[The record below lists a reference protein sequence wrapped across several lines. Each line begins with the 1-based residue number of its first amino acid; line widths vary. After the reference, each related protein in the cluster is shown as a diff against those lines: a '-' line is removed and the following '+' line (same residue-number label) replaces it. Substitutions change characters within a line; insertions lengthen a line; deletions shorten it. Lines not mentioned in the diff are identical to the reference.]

1 MVPKVFRIP
10 RRRWLVPA
18 LLVSVAVPAAAQ
30 FIQTAGPQEMLATE
44 FIGMPVY
51 TADEVGGAAGSA
63 AVPDMAARG
72 GWDSIGEVDDL
83 LLDATGKVRAV
94 LVDVGGFLGIG
105 ERTVALDMSTLT
117 LLTDEAGARFVTVAA
132 TRPMLEGAPEY
143 VGAPGAGM
151 GTAAPRS
158 DSLAA
163 DRPGTD
169 LGEAAPR
176 TGVPPT
182 ALPDS
187 QTGAAPDATAPAP
200 MADGTTAERDPAF
213 VPVPAEA
220 LTADQLQDVSVY
232 DPTGTSIGEIA
243 EVYAKDG
250 RVTEVLIDIGGFL
263 GVGERRVMF
272 PFDRLEVLQRP
283 GDDDLRVEV
292 NATREEL
299 EQMPEREG

>member
-1 MVPKVFRIP
+1 MVRKIIKIA

-30 FIQTAGPQEMLATE
+30 FIETAGPQEMLATE

-51 TADEVGGAAGSA
+51 TADEAGGAGGAT

-105 ERTVALDMSTLT
+105 ERTVALDMTTLT
-117 LLTDEAGARFVTVAA
+117 LLADEAGARFVTVAA

-158 DSLAA
+158 DSAAA
-163 DRPGTD
+163 DRPGTEV
-169 LGEAAPR
+169 GEAAPR
-176 TGVPPT
+176 SGMPPT
-182 ALPDS
+182 TLPES
-187 QTGAAPDATAPAP
+187 QTGAAPDATAAAP
-200 MADGTTAERDPAF
+200 MADGGTARDPAM

-220 LTADQLQDVSVY
+220 LSPDQLQGVSVY

-243 EVYAKDG
+243 EVYVKDG
-250 RVTEVLIDIGGFL
+250 RVAEVLIDIGGFL
-263 GVGERRVMF
+263 GIGERRVMF
-272 PFDRLEVLQRP
+272 PFDQLEVLQRP

-292 NATREEL
+292 KASREDL
-299 EQMPEREG
+299 ERMPERES

>member
-1 MVPKVFRIP
+1 MVPKLFRIP

-30 FIQTAGPQEMLATE
+30 FIETAGPQEMLATE

-51 TADEVGGAAGSA
+51 TADETGGAAGSA

-72 GWDSIGEVDDL
+72 GWDSIGEVNDL

-105 ERTVALDMSTLT
+105 ERTVALDMATLT

-132 TRPMLEGAPEY
+132 TRPMLEGAPGY

-151 GTAAPRS
+151 GTAARS
-158 DSLAA
+158 DS
-163 DRPGTD
+163 
-169 LGEAAPR
+169 
-176 TGVPPT
+176 
-182 ALPDS
+182 
-187 QTGAAPDATAPAP
+187 QTDATAPAP
-200 MADGTTAERDPAF
+200 MADGTTAKRDPAF

-220 LTADQLQDVSVY
+220 LTAAQLQDVSVY

-250 RVTEVLIDIGGFL
+250 LVTEVLIDIGGFL

-272 PFDRLEVLQRP
+272 PFDRLQVLQRP

-292 NATREEL
+292 NSSREEL

>member
-30 FIQTAGPQEMLATE
+30 FIETAGPQEMLATE

-51 TADEVGGAAGSA
+51 TVDEAGGAAGSA
-63 AVPDMAARG
+63 AAPDVAARG

-105 ERTVALDMSTLT
+105 ERTVAIDMSTLT

-132 TRPMLEGAPEY
+132 TRPLLESAPAY
-143 VGAPGAGM
+143 VGAPGAGT
-151 GTAAPRS
+151 GSASPRS

-169 LGEAAPR
+169 LGEAAPQ

-182 ALPDS
+182 TLPDS
-187 QTGAAPDATAPAP
+187 QTGAAPDATAPSP
-200 MADGTTAERDPAF
+200 MADGSARDPAF

-220 LTADQLQDVSVY
+220 LTADQLQDVTVY
-232 DPTGTSIGEIA
+232 DSTGTSIGEIA

-250 RVTEVLIDIGGFL
+250 RVSEVLIDIGGFL

-272 PFDRLEVLQRP
+272 PFDRIEVLQRS

-292 NATREEL
+292 KASREEL
-299 EQMPEREG
+299 ERMPEREG

>member
-1 MVPKVFRIP
+1 MVRKAIRIA
-10 RRRWLVPA
+10 RRSWLVPA

-30 FIQTAGPQEMLATE
+30 FIETAGPQEMLATE

-51 TADEVGGAAGSA
+51 TADEAGGTAGTA

-105 ERTVALDMSTLT
+105 ERTVALDMTTLT

-143 VGAPGAGM
+143 VGAPGAGT
-151 GTAAPRS
+151 GAAAPRS
-158 DSLAA
+158 DSAAA

-169 LGEAAPR
+169 LGEAAPQS
-176 TGVPPT
+176 GMPPT

-200 MADGTTAERDPAF
+200 MADGGARDPAL

-220 LTADQLQDVSVY
+220 LTADQLEGVSVY

-243 EVYAKDG
+243 EVYVKDG

-263 GVGERRVMF
+263 GIGERRVMF

-292 NATREEL
+292 NASREDL
-299 EQMPEREG
+299 EQMPERES